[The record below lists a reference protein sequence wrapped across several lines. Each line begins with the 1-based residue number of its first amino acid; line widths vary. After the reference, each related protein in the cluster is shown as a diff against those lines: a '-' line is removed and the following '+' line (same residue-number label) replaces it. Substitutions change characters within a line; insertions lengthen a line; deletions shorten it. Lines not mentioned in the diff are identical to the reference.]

1 MLSVKERVAHAIE
14 LLHDD
19 ELRMVEEYVAFLHFR
34 ARTPPK
40 MHFNQQQL
48 ASLYA
53 ECAEEDRLLAEE
65 GMSEYVIGLQKED
78 A

>member
-14 LLHDD
+14 LLHED
-19 ELRMVEEYVAFLHFR
+19 ELRMVEEYVAFLQFR
-34 ARTPPK
+34 ARTRPK
-40 MHFNQQQL
+40 MHFNRQQL
-48 ASLYA
+48 ATLYA

-65 GMSEYVIGLQKED
+65 GMAEYAIGLQKED